1 MAVHPLEEYLMTSQS
16 KSVSVLLWILKNKDD
31 SNHLHT
37 TLDAVAKEC
46 EVTKVTV
53 NRVFQGLYA
62 KGFME
67 KVRNGKYLVHKI

>member
-16 KSVSVLLWILKNKDD
+16 KSVSVLLWILKNKDY

-37 TLDAVAKEC
+37 TFDTVAKEC

-62 KGFME
+62 SGFME